1 MKHAIKIKAL
11 LIAAAITLLPLAALC
26 AEDTEPALGDVLK
39 RSDLYYRNTTPE
51 FASELDRQAWK
62 TLEGVYIKD
71 GPPASL
77 GTLKL
82 SNTIWGKDYVDFG
95 PETLSVSYRDGEW
108 YFKGADVIEVMQI
121 TSSSADGKTFYT
133 LNYWYPLTFRI
144 DGEYL
149 ILEEYGMRFYK
160 VTGPDCHMR
169 FLKKYAAEHGL

>member
-1 MKHAIKIKAL
+1 MKLAIKTKAL
-11 LIAAAITLLPLAALC
+11 LIAAAITLLPLTALC
-26 AEDTEPALGDVLK
+26 ADDTEPALGDVLK

-51 FASELDRQAWK
+51 FASELDQQAWK

-108 YFKGADVIEVMQI
+108 YFKGADVTEVMQLDSI
-121 TSSSADGKTFYT
+121 SADGKTFYT
-133 LNYWYPLTFRI
+133 INDWYPLTFKI
-144 DGEYL
+144 EGEYL
-149 ILEEYGMRFYK
+149 YIVEYGERFYK